1 MEEIT
6 KVQRNYHGD
15 IISFQTSG
23 GRIISYR
30 KAVLEASEGLLQ
42 GVDLQENEWGD
53 YEIYTSGST
62 DKGFDDFPTIF

>member
-15 IISFQTSG
+15 IISFQTSS

-30 KAVLEASEGLLQ
+30 KAVLEASEGILH
-42 GVDLQENEWGD
+42 GVSLNENEWGETELTNSGLEGGFQD
-53 YEIYTSGST
+53 Y
-62 DKGFDDFPTIF
+62 PTIF